1 MRKGKE
7 SEEQID
13 RKSESNE
20 ANKEEAINK
29 NIRKVQ
35 KRRKKKERERELER
49 ERERER
55 GRERERESE
64 VERER

>member
-1 MRKGKE
+1 MLIRKRKE

-20 ANKEEAINK
+20 ANKEEAINE

-35 KRRKKKERERELER
+35 KRKRKKKERERELER
-49 ERERER
+49 ERE
-55 GRERERESE
+55 
-64 VERER
+64 